1 MLNTHTLFIA
11 AVPSF
16 QLSGFLL
23 SGFLLSAF
31 VLRKTFALRLRAL
44 LR

>member
-1 MLNTHTLFIA
+1 MLNPHIIYISFALSL
-11 AVPSF
+11 AV
-16 QLSGFLL
+16 
-23 SGFLLSAF
+23 SAF

>member
-1 MLNTHTLFIA
+1 MLNIHTVFIA
-11 AVPSF
+11 TA
-16 QLSGFLL
+16 LSFLL

-31 VLRKTFALRLRAL
+31 VLRKTLALRLRAL